1 MIKNAILFYHN
12 NDDKLKS
19 YFFKCANFARTLLN
33 MKSDIKQTCVN
44 DSNCNFVYIDTV
56 ELPKHNEKSLFLIF
70 SHGNEDAF
78 YASNSRTPFIYQT
91 INCDTCLNGGLVYT
105 NACST
110 GIKFGK
116 NLPLK
121 NASYFGYDKDIDIWY
136 DYEDIFV
143 QCDNWGLY
151 RLLQGD
157 TLEEAKTQA
166 KEKFNQ
172 AIDDLYTKN
181 FLATGALELAK
192 ESIVIYGDISKS
204 FL

>member
-70 SHGNEDAF
+70 
-78 YASNSRTPFIYQT
+78 
-91 INCDTCLNGGLVYT
+91 GGLVYT

-166 KEKFNQ
+166 KEKFRGT
-172 AIDDLYTKN
+172 AFPTCCC
-181 FLATGALELAK
+181 
-192 ESIVIYGDISKS
+192 
-204 FL
+204 